1 MHEDKDCKKGDCY
14 YGTEDP
20 IVVTC
25 YGTSSNKMHADDLV
39 NKFIEKRQCRKLRQY
54 GYD

>member
-20 IVVTC
+20 IVELAAIRC
-25 YGTSSNKMHADDLV
+25 MLM
-39 NKFIEKRQCRKLRQY
+39 IW
-54 GYD
+54 

>member
-20 IVVTC
+20 IVVMELAAIRC
-25 YGTSSNKMHADDLV
+25 MLM
-39 NKFIEKRQCRKLRQY
+39 IW
-54 GYD
+54 